1 MVLVGGVLNA
11 AAGLVFSTGVGE
23 SRAGNAIGGVIWLL
37 VSLWAVRRMVAGP
50 PWPWV
55 LRCWWALFW
64 RLGLVGGVV
73 FAAASWALDPW
84 LGTWVSPAGTAPADL
99 WLAAATVLPF
109 SLWAARGVVLVIERK
124 YSRAVAE
131 GIVAPW

>member
-1 MVLVGGVLNA
+1 MSTDHLRRALAESRDCLDAGERWGLVFRAWWRWLWRMVLVGGVLNA

-73 FAAASWALDPW
+73 FAAASWGA
-84 LGTWVSPAGTAPADL
+84 
-99 WLAAATVLPF
+99 
-109 SLWAARGVVLVIERK
+109 
-124 YSRAVAE
+124 
-131 GIVAPW
+131 